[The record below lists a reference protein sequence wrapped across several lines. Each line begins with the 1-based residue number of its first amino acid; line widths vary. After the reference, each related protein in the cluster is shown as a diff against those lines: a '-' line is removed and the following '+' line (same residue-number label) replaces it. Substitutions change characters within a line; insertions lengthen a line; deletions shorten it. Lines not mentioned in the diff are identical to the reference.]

1 MTATA
6 PTFSYIA
13 TDIPEG
19 TTIDEWRRARPD
31 TRSSVRRSLKRLS
44 RRIRMTSPAA
54 MA

>member
-19 TTIDEWRRARPD
+19 TTIDEWRRARKP
-31 TRSSVRRSLKRLS
+31 TGHPVRRAVKRLG
-44 RRIRMTSPAA
+44 RRLIQPAPQ
-54 MA
+54 